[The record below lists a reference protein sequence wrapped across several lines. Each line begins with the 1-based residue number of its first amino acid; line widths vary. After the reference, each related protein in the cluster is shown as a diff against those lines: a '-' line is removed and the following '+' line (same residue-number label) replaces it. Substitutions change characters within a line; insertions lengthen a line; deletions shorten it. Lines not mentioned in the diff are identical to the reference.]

1 MRSLSTAR
9 ARGATARPAS
19 FAHALTVL
27 AVAAALAAGCGDA
40 GDRGEDAQA
49 APSGDTAAGARVQ
62 GGGAAD
68 PAPDPERA
76 PSGRADAPGDGVA
89 VDSSAPSATD
99 GTWSL
104 ETRTREGTR
113 PAAELV
119 SARAAAHAGYDRLV
133 LEFRDHVPGYT
144 IGYVGSELRQCG
156 SGRPV
161 ERSAPHALIVEL
173 RPAAGHDAQGEAAE
187 GRTLLPG
194 LSALRLARII
204 CDYEGVVEWV
214 VETERRVPI
223 RVMTLRDPARLV
235 LDLRTD

>member
-62 GGGAAD
+62 GGGA
-68 PAPDPERA
+68 PDPERA
-76 PSGRADAPGDGVA
+76 PSGRADTPGDGVA

-133 LEFRDHVPGYT
+133 L
-144 IGYVGSELRQCG
+144 
-156 SGRPV
+156 
-161 ERSAPHALIVEL
+161 
-173 RPAAGHDAQGEAAE
+173 
-187 GRTLLPG
+187 
-194 LSALRLARII
+194 
-204 CDYEGVVEWV
+204 
-214 VETERRVPI
+214 
-223 RVMTLRDPARLV
+223 
-235 LDLRTD
+235 